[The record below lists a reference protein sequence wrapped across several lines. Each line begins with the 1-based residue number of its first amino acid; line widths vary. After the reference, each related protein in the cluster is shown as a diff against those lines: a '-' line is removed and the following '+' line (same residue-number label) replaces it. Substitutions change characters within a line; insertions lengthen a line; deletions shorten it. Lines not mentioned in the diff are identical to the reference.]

1 MISSLVTLY
10 SHPSIFTS
18 LVSSFCLMLL
28 MKLSGSSPWFFGRTE
43 NLSYPDLTL
52 YIIPRNLW
60 CCQDLRWHTSDLFRT
75 DTTLISTWG
84 NVKSFSFNSGKWRIC
99 RRRSMRASAHP
110 RRKKEKKT
118 IRKKERIGRFLSNW
132 IRQMFKWGGFWSG
145 IIIRILKMSTT
156 LCLFQDNF
164 LHNVIFVMCLLSWD
178 CWINA

>member
-1 MISSLVTLY
+1 
-10 SHPSIFTS
+10 
-18 LVSSFCLMLL
+18 
-28 MKLSGSSPWFFGRTE
+28 MKLSGPSPRFFGRTE

-118 IRKKERIGRFLSNW
+118 IREKERIGRFLSNW
-132 IRQMFKWGGFWSG
+132 IR
-145 IIIRILKMSTT
+145 STT
-156 LCLFQDNF
+156 VERSGTKNRAGTFGTCYQTKVKVLSGKP
-164 LHNVIFVMCLLSWD
+164 LLMDRFDGLTRAVNWTEGPSS
-178 CWINA
+178 AAK